1 VPLGMALTVALGR
14 NDGKRS
20 ATRDGIDVALGRN
33 DGKRSGTRDGIDS
46 GTGKE

>member
-1 VPLGMALTVALGR
+1 MEREVALG
-14 NDGKRS
+14 
-20 ATRDGIDVALGRN
+20 TVLTVALGRN